1 MTPLKL
7 PRSRGSQ
14 LYLVLLLGVAAGMV
28 LIALD
33 AWRIGVSLVGITFII
48 GAVAR
53 AVVPPDHIGMLR
65 VRGTPFDVVWM
76 TLLGVSLVVLAVVI
90 PNQPG

>member
-1 MTPLKL
+1 MKVKL

-14 LYLVLLLGVAAGMV
+14 FYLVLLLGVAV
-28 LIALD
+28 SLLLIALD
-33 AWRIGVSLVGITFII
+33 AWRLGVSLMGVTFVV

-53 AVVPPDHIGMLR
+53 AVVTPDHIGMLR
-65 VRGTPFDVVWM
+65 VRGKPFDVVWM
-76 TLLGVSLVVLAVVI
+76 TLLGISLVVLAVVI

>member
-1 MTPLKL
+1 MKIKL

-14 LYLVLLLGVAAGMV
+14 FYLVLLLGVAAGML
-28 LIALD
+28 LITLD
-33 AWRIGVSLVGITFII
+33 AWRIGVSVVGITFVV

-53 AVVPPDHIGMLR
+53 AVVPSEHIGMLR
-65 VRGTPFDVVWM
+65 VRGKPFDVVWM
-76 TLLGVSLVVLAVVI
+76 TLLGVSLIVLAVVI